1 MCGFYVFNRTDRPP
15 QLVGGGG
22 GAAPHITWG
31 NMAPEKRGSP
41 ADSKK
46 STNLTGG
53 RISALKKE
61 EIYGAFNH
69 CMTRPQVANGGS
81 ELQIWRAAEN
91 ISNTQS

>member
-1 MCGFYVFNRTDRPP
+1 MCLTELIGLFDWME
-15 QLVGGGG
+15 GGK
-22 GAAPHITWG
+22 AALDITWG

-41 ADSKK
+41 ADCRK

-69 CMTRPQVANGGS
+69 SMTRPQVANGGS
-81 ELQIWRAAEN
+81 ELQIRRVAEN
-91 ISNTQS
+91 ISNTCAVIGS

>member
-1 MCGFYVFNRTDRPP
+1 MV
-15 QLVGGGG
+15 
-22 GAAPHITWG
+22 
-31 NMAPEKRGSP
+31 PEKRGSP
-41 ADSKK
+41 ADCKM

-81 ELQIWRAAEN
+81 ELQIWRVAEN
-91 ISNTQS
+91 ALNKQS